1 MAVSLVVLI
10 APAELVTA
18 LKTETDFRADI
29 LVFADTD
36 VGPAFQ
42 AITDHH
48 PTIVLLQRDVLATPR
63 AAELIGRIRT
73 DLDPTVSH
81 VQIRVLSNVVAY
93 VQRASGREQ
102 GKLDATT
109 AVPGDPLPQEY
120 DDRRWARRCRMRPD
134 VKMRVDSTPAR
145 LSDLSLTGAQLVM
158 PALLRPSQRVRIQMS
173 DDQQVLSVAATVI
186 WASLEPSRGADTP
199 TGYRVGVTFIDA
211 DPKTLEAFCAR
222 NQDDRVLP

>member
-1 MAVSLVVLI
+1 MVLI

-36 VGPAFQ
+36 VGASFQ

-73 DLDPTVSH
+73 DPDPTVSH
-81 VQIRVLSNVVAY
+81 VQIRVLSNLFAY

-102 GKLDATT
+102 GELDATT
-109 AVPGDPLPQEY
+109 AVPGDPLPREY
-120 DDRRWARRCRMRPD
+120 DDRRWARRFRMRPD
-134 VKMRVDSTPAR
+134 VKIRVDSTPAR

-158 PALLRPSQRVRIQMS
+158 PALLRPSQRVRIQMT

-199 TGYRVGVTFIDA
+199 TRYRAGVTFIDT
-211 DPKTLEAFCAR
+211 DPETFEAFCTR
-222 NQDDRVLP
+222 NQQDDRV

>member
-18 LKTETDFRADI
+18 LKTETDFRKDI
-29 LVFADTD
+29 RVFADTD
-36 VGPAFQ
+36 AGPAVQ

-73 DLDPTVSH
+73 DPDPTVSH
-81 VQIRVLSNVVAY
+81 VQIRVLSNVFTY
-93 VQRASGREQ
+93 VQRASEREQ
-102 GKLDATT
+102 GGLDATT
-109 AVPGDPLPQEY
+109 AVPGDPLPPEY
-120 DDRRWARRCRMRPD
+120 DDRRWARRFRMRPD
-134 VKMRVDSTPAR
+134 VKVQVDGTPAS
-145 LSDLSLTGAQLVM
+145 LTDLSLTGAQLVM
-158 PALLRPSQRVRIQMS
+158 AARLRPSQRVRILMT
-173 DDQQVLSVAATVI
+173 DDQLVLSVAATVI

-199 TGYRVGVTFIDA
+199 TGYRVGVTFIDT
-211 DPKTLEAFCAR
+211 DPETLEAFCAR